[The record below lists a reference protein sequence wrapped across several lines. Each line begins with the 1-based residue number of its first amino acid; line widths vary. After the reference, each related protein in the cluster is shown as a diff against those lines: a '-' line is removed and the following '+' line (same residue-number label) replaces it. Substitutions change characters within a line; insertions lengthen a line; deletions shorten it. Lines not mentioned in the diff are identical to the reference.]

1 MVILLSI
8 FILIYSALI
17 ITFIIG
23 FSAKNSRKSP
33 KITQKTGFSVVI
45 PFRNE
50 AENLTVLL
58 QSLSEINYPKE
69 LFEVILINDSSSDDF
84 EPIIADFKQNKPIPI
99 RVLDNVRKSGSP
111 KKDAL
116 NVGID
121 NSKFDWIV
129 TTDADCVVPQEWLK
143 LFNKRILA
151 QKSRFIA
158 APVGFLDG
166 ENYMLSNFQK
176 LDFLSLQGA
185 TMGAFNLQRPFMC
198 NGANIAFAKAE
209 FARLKGYEGNDSIAS
224 GDDVFLMKKFIEVD
238 KSSVSYIQSAE
249 AVVLTQPQLSWKALI
264 EQRKRWASKASAYKN
279 WFGILTSWAVFL
291 GNMAVLVALFF
302 VEKHPVLFSLIAL
315 KFLVDFILIA
325 QAAFLIKQKG
335 SLINYLWCAILYPFF
350 TIFIAFASQLGNYE
364 WKGREFKK

>member
-8 FILIYSALI
+8 FILIYCALI
-17 ITFIIG
+17 IAFIIG
-23 FSAKNSRKSP
+23 FSVKKGTKSLGISR
-33 KITQKTGFSVVI
+33 KTGFSVVI

-50 AENLTVLL
+50 AVNLPVLL
-58 QSLSEINYPKE
+58 RSLSEINYPKE
-69 LFEVILINDSSSDDF
+69 LFEVILINDASSDDF
-84 EPIIADFKQNKPIPI
+84 RPIIADFQQNKPLSI

-116 NVGID
+116 NVGIAH
-121 NSKFDWIV
+121 SKFDWIV
-129 TTDADCVVPQEWLK
+129 TTDADCLVPGNWLF
-143 LFNKRILA
+143 LFNERILA

-158 APVGFLDG
+158 APVGFLES
-166 ENYMLSNFQK
+166 ENYVLTNFQK

-185 TMGAFNLQRPFMC
+185 TIGAFNLQQPFMC

-224 GDDVFLMKKFIEVD
+224 GDDVFLMQKFIESD
-238 KSSVSYIQSAE
+238 KSSVSYIQSPE
-249 AVVLTQPQLSWKALI
+249 AVVLTQPQPSWKSLI

-279 WFGILTSWAVFL
+279 WFDILTSWAVFT
-291 GNMAVLVALFF
+291 GNLALLIALFF
-302 VEKHPVLFSLIAL
+302 VENRPFLLILIAV

-335 SLINYLWCAILYPFF
+335 SLINYLWCAILYP
-350 TIFIAFASQLGNYE
+350 
-364 WKGREFKK
+364 

>member
-1 MVILLSI
+1 MLSI
-8 FILIYSALI
+8 FILIYCALI
-17 ITFIIG
+17 IAFIIG
-23 FSAKNSRKSP
+23 FSAKKGIKSP
-33 KITQKTGFSVVI
+33 QTNQKTRFSVVI

-50 AENLTVLL
+50 AENLSVLL

-69 LFEVILINDSSSDDF
+69 LFEIILINDASSDDF
-84 EPIIADFKQNKPIPI
+84 EPIIADFKRNKPISI
-99 RVLDNVRKSGSP
+99 QVLDNVRKSGSP

-116 NVGID
+116 NIGIAH
-121 NSKFDWIV
+121 SKFDWIV

-143 LFNKRILA
+143 LFNERILT

-166 ENYMLSNFQK
+166 KNYLLTNFQK

-185 TMGAFNLQRPFMC
+185 TIGAFNLNHPFMC

-209 FARLKGYEGNDSIAS
+209 FARLKGYEENDSIAS
-224 GDDVFLMKKFIEVD
+224 GDDVFLMQKFIEND
-238 KSSVSYIQSAE
+238 RSSVSYIQSPE
-249 AVVLTQPQLSWKALI
+249 AFVLTQPQPSWKSLI

-279 WFGILTSWAVFL
+279 WFGILTSWAVFT
-291 GNMAVLVALFF
+291 GNLALLIALFF
-302 VEKHPVLFSLIAL
+302 VENRPFLLILIAV

-350 TIFIAFASQLGNYE
+350 TVFIAISSQLGNYE